1 MKCVS
6 VVVLTCASSSAT
18 REEFFKEFLEQDSA
32 DAVKDIHLDALPI
45 ERTLGVKRCTETDK
59 FEFRVIQ
66 QDRLLTRRG
75 ILATICSIYD
85 QLGFDAPI
93 IPIGKTIQQL
103 LCRDCIER
111 YEENLEKL

>member
-1 MKCVS
+1 MCKFLS
-6 VVVLTCASSSAT
+6 NK
-18 REEFFKEFLEQDSA
+18 REILQGILEQDSA

-45 ERTLGVKRCTETDK
+45 ERTLGVKRCIETDK

-85 QLGFDAPI
+85 HMGFDAPI
-93 IPIGKTIQQL
+93 IPIGKTIQQHV
-103 LCRDCIER
+103 CRDRIER
-111 YEENLEKL
+111 YEKILEKL